1 MRKIMSLLMCLCL
14 LHGCTSVVPNSV
26 KESSFTE
33 DTEESTQES
42 ETETTTAEPKD
53 PIEEMIEGITLE
65 EKVCQMFI
73 ARCPAENQ
81 TEILEKY
88 PLGGY
93 ILFGRDF
100 EDKTEEDVK
109 SQIESFQQASKIKML
124 IAVDEEGG
132 SVVRVSRNENLR
144 DTPFKSPSQIYGEG
158 GLEAVAED
166 TEEKSRLLLS
176 LGINT
181 NFAPVCDVT
190 TDEQAFM
197 YDRTLGMG
205 AEDTAE
211 YVKTVVQTMKKE
223 GIASVLKH
231 FPGYGN
237 NGDSHESII
246 TDERPLSDFE
256 SADFVP
262 FLEGIANGADMVLI
276 SHNIVTAVD
285 GEFPASISEKVH
297 ELLRNYLGFD
307 GVIVTDDLIMKGL
320 TDYAG
325 EQSAAVLAVKAGNDL
340 LCSTDFETQIEEV
353 LTAVKNGEI
362 AEERIDESVY
372 RILKLKQNIGILE

>member
-1 MRKIMSLLMCLCL
+1 MCLCL

-26 KESSFTE
+26 KESSFAE
-33 DTEESTQES
+33 DTEESTPES

-53 PIEEMIEGITLE
+53 PLEEMIEGMTLE

-197 YDRTLGMG
+197 YDRTLRMG
-205 AEDTAE
+205 AEDTAK

-256 SADFVP
+256 STDFVP
-262 FLEGIANGADMVLI
+262 FLEGIANGADMVLV

>member
-1 MRKIMSLLMCLCL
+1 MCLCL

-26 KESSFTE
+26 KESSFAE
-33 DTEESTQES
+33 DTEESTPES

-53 PIEEMIEGITLE
+53 PLEEMIEGMTLE

-100 EDKTEEDVK
+100 KDKTEEDVK

-256 SADFVP
+256 STDFVP

>member
-1 MRKIMSLLMCLCL
+1 MRKIVPLLMCLCL

-33 DTEESTQES
+33 DTEESTE

-53 PIEEMIEGITLE
+53 PIEEMIEGMTLE

-100 EDKTEEDVK
+100 EDKTEEEVK

-262 FLEGIANGADMVLI
+262 FLEGIANGADMVLV

>member
-1 MRKIMSLLMCLCL
+1 MCLCL

-26 KESSFTE
+26 KESSFAE
-33 DTEESTQES
+33 DTEESTPES

-53 PIEEMIEGITLE
+53 PIEEMIEGMTLE

-100 EDKTEEDVK
+100 KNKTEEDVK

-262 FLEGIANGADMVLI
+262 FLEGIANGADMVLV

>member
-1 MRKIMSLLMCLCL
+1 MCLCL

-26 KESSFTE
+26 KESSFAE
-33 DTEESTQES
+33 DTEESTPES

-53 PIEEMIEGITLE
+53 PLEEMIEGMTLE

-166 TEEKSRLLLS
+166 TEEKSKLLLS

-256 SADFVP
+256 STDFVP

-320 TDYAG
+320 TDYIG

>member
-1 MRKIMSLLMCLCL
+1 MCLCL

-26 KESSFTE
+26 KESSFTG

-42 ETETTTAEPKD
+42 ETEITTAEPKD
-53 PIEEMIEGITLE
+53 PTEEMIEGMTLE

-132 SVVRVSRNENLR
+132 SVVRVSRNENFR

-256 SADFVP
+256 SVDFVP

>member
-1 MRKIMSLLMCLCL
+1 MCLCL

-33 DTEESTQES
+33 DAEESTPES

-53 PIEEMIEGITLE
+53 PIEEMIEGMTLE

-256 SADFVP
+256 STDFVP

>member
-1 MRKIMSLLMCLCL
+1 M
-14 LHGCTSVVPNSV
+14 
-26 KESSFTE
+26 
-33 DTEESTQES
+33 
-42 ETETTTAEPKD
+42 
-53 PIEEMIEGITLE
+53 
-65 EKVCQMFI
+65 
-73 ARCPAENQ
+73 
-81 TEILEKY
+81 
-88 PLGGY
+88 
-93 ILFGRDF
+93 
-100 EDKTEEDVK
+100 
-109 SQIESFQQASKIKML
+109 
-124 IAVDEEGG
+124 
-132 SVVRVSRNENLR
+132 
-144 DTPFKSPSQIYGEG
+144 
-158 GLEAVAED
+158 
-166 TEEKSRLLLS
+166 
-176 LGINT
+176 
-181 NFAPVCDVT
+181 
-190 TDEQAFM
+190 
-197 YDRTLGMG
+197 
-205 AEDTAE
+205 
-211 YVKTVVQTMKKE
+211 
-223 GIASVLKH
+223 LKH

-237 NGDSHESII
+237 NGYSHESII

-256 SADFVP
+256 STDFVP

>member
-1 MRKIMSLLMCLCL
+1 MCLCL

-26 KESSFTE
+26 KESSFAE
-33 DTEESTQES
+33 DTEESTPES

-53 PIEEMIEGITLE
+53 PIEEMIEGMTLE

-100 EDKTEEDVK
+100 EDKTEEEVK

>member
-1 MRKIMSLLMCLCL
+1 MCLCL

-33 DTEESTQES
+33 DTEESTEES

-53 PIEEMIEGITLE
+53 PIEEMIEGMTLE

-256 SADFVP
+256 STDFVP

>member
-1 MRKIMSLLMCLCL
+1 MCLCL

-26 KESSFTE
+26 KESSFAE
-33 DTEESTQES
+33 DTEESTLES

-53 PIEEMIEGITLE
+53 PIEEMIEGMTLE

-124 IAVDEEGG
+124 ISVDEEGG

-325 EQSAAVLAVKAGNDL
+325 EQSAAVLAVK
-340 LCSTDFETQIEEV
+340 V
-353 LTAVKNGEI
+353 LPAPVAI
-362 AEERIDESVY
+362 
-372 RILKLKQNIGILE
+372 

>member
-1 MRKIMSLLMCLCL
+1 MCLCL
-14 LHGCTSVVPNSV
+14 LHGCTSVVPNSI

-33 DTEESTQES
+33 DTEESTEES
-42 ETETTTAEPKD
+42 ESETTTAEPKD
-53 PIEEMIEGITLE
+53 PIEEMIEGMTLE

-81 TEILEKY
+81 IEILEKY

-100 EDKTEEDVK
+100 EDKTEEDVE

>member
-1 MRKIMSLLMCLCL
+1 MCLCL

-26 KESSFTE
+26 KESSFTK
-33 DTEESTQES
+33 DTEESTQEN

-53 PIEEMIEGITLE
+53 PIEEMIEGMTLE

>member
-1 MRKIMSLLMCLCL
+1 MRKIVPLLMCLCL

-33 DTEESTQES
+33 DTEESTE

-53 PIEEMIEGITLE
+53 PIEEMIEGMTLE

-100 EDKTEEDVK
+100 EDKTEEEVK

-256 SADFVP
+256 STDFVP

>member
-1 MRKIMSLLMCLCL
+1 MCLCL

-26 KESSFTE
+26 KESSFAE
-33 DTEESTQES
+33 DTEESTPES

-53 PIEEMIEGITLE
+53 PLEEMIEGMTLE

-100 EDKTEEDVK
+100 KDKTEEDVK

-197 YDRTLGMG
+197 YDRTLRMG
-205 AEDTAE
+205 AEDTAK

-256 SADFVP
+256 STDFVP

-320 TDYAG
+320 TDYIG